1 MRALSDIVDGARDR
15 AFAGARILITGGLG
29 FIGSRLALKL
39 VEEGSHV
46 TVLDCGLPES
56 GANAFNVRAVS
67 DRLTIIDADIRDT
80 EALRGALGGKTH
92 LFNMA
97 GLTSHVDSLSAPHDD
112 LDVNY
117 RAQLGIVD
125 ACLAVN
131 PAIRIVHASTR
142 QVYGVPDGL
151 PVAESH
157 PVRPPDPNGINKYA
171 AELYYQLNA
180 RLHGLRVT
188 SLRLTNTYGPHMR
201 VRDARQTFLGLWIA
215 RAVAGEQFEVWGG
228 EQVRDF
234 TFVDDVVDACCRVA
248 ALDDRGGVFNVGGP
262 ASSLRELAD
271 LVTQVAGSGSYVV
284 KQYDD
289 DRRAIDIGSYVADD
303 RALRNATGWS
313 PHTSLREGIERTVE
327 FYRENG
333 ARYA

>member
-1 MRALSDIVDGARDR
+1 MRALSGIVDGARDR
-15 AFAGARILITGGLG
+15 ALGGARVLITGGVG
-29 FIGSRLALKL
+29 FIGSRLALRL
-39 VEEGSHV
+39 VGDGAQV
-46 TVLDCGLPES
+46 TVLDASLPES
-56 GANAFNVRAVS
+56 GANDFNLMAVA
-67 DRLTIIDADIRDT
+67 DRLTIIRGDVRDVSV
-80 EALRGALGGKTH
+80 LRQSVRDQAV

-97 GLTSHVDSLSAPHDD
+97 GLTSHVDSLRAPHDD

-171 AELYYQLNA
+171 AELWYQLNA

-215 RAVAGEQFEVWGG
+215 RAVADEQFEVWGG

-248 ALDDRGGVFNVGGP
+248 SLDDCGGVFNVGGP
-262 ASSLRELAD
+262 ASSLRELAN
-271 LVTQVAGSGSYVV
+271 LITQVAGSGSYVV

-303 RALRNATGWS
+303 GALRKATGWS
-313 PHTSLREGIERTVE
+313 PRTSLREGIERTVE
-327 FYRENG
+327 FYRENV
-333 ARYA
+333 ARYV